1 MMMRCPMD
9 LKNIL
14 SKECGVASLTG
25 IIILSML
32 SFLGLAAYAITKHEI
47 EITNE
52 YMNSSELTMEAQNGI
67 IKANAMIN
75 NDENLKA
82 NILSNTKVRTITQSN
97 DDSIS
102 CSVYSR
108 VKGGYVILLSV
119 AERGDYKARAVAYL
133 KQDADNRYVIKYW
146 EH

>member
-1 MMMRCPMD
+1 MD

-97 DDSIS
+97 DDNIS
-102 CSVYSR
+102 CNVYSR
-108 VKGGYVILLSV
+108 VKGGYIILLSV
-119 AERGDYKARAVAYL
+119 AERDDYKARAVAYL

>member
-1 MMMRCPMD
+1 MD

-82 NILSNTKVRTITQSN
+82 RTSTQSN

>member
-52 YMNSSELTMEAQNGI
+52 YMN
-67 IKANAMIN
+67 
-75 NDENLKA
+75 
-82 NILSNTKVRTITQSN
+82 
-97 DDSIS
+97 
-102 CSVYSR
+102 
-108 VKGGYVILLSV
+108 
-119 AERGDYKARAVAYL
+119 
-133 KQDADNRYVIKYW
+133 
-146 EH
+146 